1 MRPEEYGYKKMK
13 LKKDIEI
20 EKSADGYVLG
30 GADMDASEY
39 DMLTPLSDEAVYLIS
54 EIGEEEFDEDTLA
67 SMLCS
72 RFGMDYARAIEEALE
87 LMNHWEEIGIKRW

>member
-39 DMLTPLSDEAVYLIS
+39 DMLTPLSDGNGLCTSYRRGS
-54 EIGEEEFDEDTLA
+54 RTDESLGGNRNNTLVILSIA
-67 SMLCS
+67 
-72 RFGMDYARAIEEALE
+72 
-87 LMNHWEEIGIKRW
+87 